1 MKKIVIILS
10 ALLVLG
16 GCSSAEIG
24 QREEETIHVYT
35 RDASSGTREAFEKA
49 IGLVDLADTA
59 IEVTS
64 NGDMATKV
72 GSDEEGIGYV
82 SLSTDFDAYNL
93 KALSFEGIEPS
104 LETILDGS
112 YAMQRPFSYVSR
124 SSGDF
129 TSNEKEL
136 LILAFIDFLC
146 NSTEGKLAIQSAGV
160 VVDLSEGESWMS
172 LSENH
177 PIVNQ
182 DNSSITIKTAGSTSV
197 SKSLQAALEM
207 FQPMAGNFDFVMNQT
222 GSSDG
227 YKRVLGSEKDGA
239 NAADIGFT
247 SRDFKVDEDVEV
259 AMVQGVYCV
268 DAVVAVVHK
277 ENPLSNLTKEQLRS
291 IYSGD
296 IIVFE

>member
-247 SRDFKVDEDVEV
+247 SRDFKADEDVEV